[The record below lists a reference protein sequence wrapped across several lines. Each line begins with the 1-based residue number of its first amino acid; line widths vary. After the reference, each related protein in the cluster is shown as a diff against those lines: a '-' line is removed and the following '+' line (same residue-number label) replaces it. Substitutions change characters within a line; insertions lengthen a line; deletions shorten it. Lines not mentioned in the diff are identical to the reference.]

1 MQSNETV
8 QLRKKACG
16 QCDAPEES
24 FDEVTRKL
32 TNAEWIAMTLELRLW
47 MLCEKRITA
56 CLALGNGDD
65 TVVGVHPWSPLA
77 QRKFEELQAAWK
89 WGSREVNECVQ
100 TEVLIT
106 PLADGSILQ
115 SFQRAAQK
123 VTMIESWQKL

>member
-1 MQSNETV
+1 MHSNEIV

-16 QCDAPEES
+16 QCDAPEEW

-32 TNAEWIAMTLELRLW
+32 TNAGWIAMTLELCLW

-56 CLALGNGDD
+56 CLAFCNGDD
-65 TVVGVHPWSPLA
+65 TVVGAHPWSPLA

-89 WGSREVNECVQ
+89 WGSRDVNECVQ

-115 SFQRAAQK
+115 SLQRAAKK